1 MAMTTTDLY
10 KVHLKHREAY
20 LLYLAKGA
28 TDDITVLP
36 EPLTDA
42 EHDLRV
48 AEMPVFAEY
57 NESNWLDVLPDEL
70 KQRLSGL
77 PKERLRAFYLYR
89 VQRYTQKE
97 IAVKFHKSQVAVHF
111 WIKQITEIIE
121 NYKSNL

>member
-42 EHDLRV
+42 EQVLYGYCV
-48 AEMPVFAEY
+48 AAAAAAAAASSGSGSGSGS
-57 NESNWLDVLPDEL
+57 EST
-70 KQRLSGL
+70 GG
-77 PKERLRAFYLYR
+77 
-89 VQRYTQKE
+89 
-97 IAVKFHKSQVAVHF
+97 
-111 WIKQITEIIE
+111 
-121 NYKSNL
+121 

>member
-42 EHDLRV
+42 EQVLYGYCVAAAAAV
-48 AEMPVFAEY
+48 AEAAAAAASSGSDGGSSGSSGSGS
-57 NESNWLDVLPDEL
+57 EST
-70 KQRLSGL
+70 GG
-77 PKERLRAFYLYR
+77 
-89 VQRYTQKE
+89 
-97 IAVKFHKSQVAVHF
+97 
-111 WIKQITEIIE
+111 
-121 NYKSNL
+121 